1 MKFNE
6 IIEKDRRFLLHPY
19 DSSVNPLDVLAVKGG
34 DKEFLYL
41 ADGTKLIDGM
51 SSWWSVIHGY
61 NNGYINDALKN
72 QIDKIAHVMFGG
84 LTHEPAV
91 KLAENLYDV
100 LNGHFNKF
108 FFCDSGSVSVEVAVK
123 MAFQYHMAQGNKRKS
138 KILSFYGA
146 YHGDTFMAMSLCDPI
161 NSMHKEFA
169 NILHNNIFATK
180 PKSRFGNVYENDHLQ
195 VEEILKKHN
204 DEIAAI
210 IIEPVVQG
218 AGGMWFY
225 HPELLNKLRQL
236 CDKYSILLIFDEV
249 ATGFGRTGKMF
260 AFEHSNI
267 VPDIIC
273 LGKAITGGYMS
284 FAAVGTTQ
292 KIIDTVCSENGP
304 GAFMHGPTFMANPL
318 ACECAN
324 AGLTLLKSYDIQK
337 IASFLQNTINDYF
350 SEAKKFDFVKDVRV
364 LGGIGVIELQEYV
377 NLRTITS
384 KFVQRGVW
392 VRPFKNLVYIMPPY
406 VISEDSLKKLC
417 KAVLE
422 SIWEEFSKK

>member
-1 MKFNE
+1 MNFSE

-19 DSSVNPLDVLAVKGG
+19 DSSVYPIDVLPVKGG
-34 DKEFLYL
+34 GKEFLYL
-41 ADGTKLIDGM
+41 TDGTILIDGM

-61 NNGYINDALKN
+61 NNKYINDSLKS
-72 QIDKIAHVMFGG
+72 QIDKISHVMFGG

-91 KLAENLYDV
+91 KLAENIYKISSYR
-100 LNGHFNKF
+100 FNKF

-123 MAFQYHMAQGNKRKS
+123 MAFQYHMAQGNKHKS
-138 KILSFYGA
+138 KILSFCGA

-169 NILHNNIFATK
+169 NVLHKNIFAPR
-180 PKSRFGNVYENDHLQ
+180 PKSKFDDIYENDHLQ
-195 VEEILKKHN
+195 VEEIFEKHS
-204 DEIAAI
+204 DEIAAV
-210 IIEPVVQG
+210 IIEPIVQG
-218 AGGMWFY
+218 AGGMWLY
-225 HPELLNKLRQL
+225 HPEFLNKLREL
-236 CDKYSILLIFDEV
+236 CDRYSILLIFDEV

-267 VPDIIC
+267 IPDIIC

-292 KIIDTVCSENGP
+292 KVIDVVCSESGP

-324 AGLTLLKSYDIQK
+324 ASVTLLKSYDTQK
-337 IASFLQNTINDYF
+337 VMSSLQDMMKKYF
-350 SEAKKFDFVKDVRV
+350 FEAKEFDFVKDVRV
-364 LGGIGVIELQEYV
+364 LGSIGVIELKECI
-377 NLRTITS
+377 NLRTITP

-406 VISEDSLKKLC
+406 IICEDSLKKLC